1 MQGKVKKILLHIYSA
16 VLLFLASSWYVFAGT
31 GSECYIES
39 SSAGSYTIFI
49 NTPPYSVATQQVTT
63 PYEISDAATDV
74 PIVLRG
80 DGIACKA
87 LPNGDESIHFLNTAD
102 ANLIS
107 TYTSARGSTL
117 LKTTV
122 PGIAYT
128 VELIC
133 DTCPEVV
140 DLRIPPAG
148 DDNFTPNSDIWW
160 VWGETDE
167 KWKLRFRF
175 FYTPEFKPKNGVT
188 SGTLL
193 PGKIASWYIGINTQP
208 WINFYVD
215 ADTFK
220 FTVDQPTCSTIALDS
235 TSQNISGNKINLG
248 DYYVSQV
255 KQEITQVVPFTI
267 RGDYC
272 YASKITVKLKA
283 TTEAPNKKLIGKSSG
298 SATGVG
304 VKVYSTANNS
314 EVQLNADN
322 SNEIIFNYANWSNNL
337 LYFPFTAQLVK
348 DGSNG
353 TISPGDFTGNATFS
367 FSYE

>member
-1 MQGKVKKILLHIYSA
+1 MVKGFEIGCDDYISKPFSVEVLKHKINAMIRMQKGVSHNVFEYEGLKIDFEKIEVTLNDEDVNLTATEYKILELLAKNKGKVMTKEMILDKIWDCKGNYVDDNTLSVNIRRLRKKI
-16 VLLFLASSWYVFAGT
+16 
-31 GSECYIES
+31 ER
-39 SSAGSYTIFI
+39 
-49 NTPPYSVATQQVTT
+49 
-63 PYEISDAATDV
+63 D
-74 PIVLRG
+74 
-80 DGIACKA
+80 
-87 LPNGDESIHFLNTAD
+87 
-102 ANLIS
+102 
-107 TYTSARGSTL
+107 
-117 LKTTV
+117 
-122 PGIAYT
+122 
-128 VELIC
+128 
-133 DTCPEVV
+133 
-140 DLRIPPAG
+140 
-148 DDNFTPNSDIWW
+148 
-160 VWGETDE
+160 
-167 KWKLRFRF
+167 
-175 FYTPEFKPKNGVT
+175 PKNCKYIITVFGIGYVIT
-188 SGTLL
+188 
-193 PGKIASWYIGINTQP
+193 GKIASWYIGINTQP

>member
-1 MQGKVKKILLHIYSA
+1 MQRKSNILLLQLCSII
-16 VLLFLASSWYVFAGT
+16 LLFLTSSWHVFAGT
-31 GSECYIES
+31 GAECYIES
-39 SSAGSYTIFI
+39 DSSGSYTVLI
-49 NTPPYSVATQQVTT
+49 NTPTYSVTTKQVTT
-63 PYEISDAATDV
+63 TQEIADATRDV
-74 PIVLRG
+74 PIILRG
-80 DGIACKA
+80 SGVACKA
-87 LPNGDESIHFLNTAD
+87 IPNGDESIHFLNTAD
-102 ANLIS
+102 AGLIS

-122 PGIAYT
+122 PGIVYT

-133 DTCPEVV
+133 SSCPEVV
-140 DLRIPPAG
+140 DLRLPPSG
-148 DDNFTPNSDIWW
+148 DDNFTPNSNIWW
-160 VWGETDE
+160 AWSETDD
-167 KWKLRFRF
+167 KWSLRFRF

-188 SGTLL
+188 SGTLM

-208 WINFYVD
+208 WINFFVD
-215 ADTFK
+215 TNTFT
-220 FTVDQPTCSTIALDS
+220 FTVEQPTCATIALDS
-235 TSQNISGNKINLG
+235 TSQNVSGNKINLG
-248 DYYVSQV
+248 DYYISQV
-255 KQEITQVVPFTI
+255 KQEITRVVPFSM

-272 YASKITVKLKA
+272 YANKITVKLKA
-283 TTEAPNKKLIGKSSG
+283 TTAAPNKKLIGKSSG

-322 SNEIIFNYANWSNNL
+322 SNAIIFNYANWSNNL

-348 DGSNG
+348 DGGNG